1 MSKSD
6 IHVLSYA
13 DEPLD
18 RRWDSDF
25 LTASELYRKGTLGRV
40 VDFETHFDRHRPEV
54 PPAGGWKTKA
64 LPGGGAIYDLG
75 THLIDQVVVLCGMPS
90 RITGFVGS
98 HRANNPGGYEDS
110 CNVLLHYNGMTA
122 TVKATVVSPE
132 VEQLRYWVRGEKGSF
147 MKYHLD
153 VQEDHLK
160 AGKKP
165 GDTGFG
171 IEEGKSHGFLTT
183 IKDGQPLR
191 EVHRLNEPLTY
202 SAFYSEFAR
211 ALAGQGEVPVKPEGA
226 SAVIRLIELARKS
239 SREGRTLEV

>member
-1 MSKSD
+1 MTF
-6 IHVLSYA
+6 A
-13 DEPLD
+13 DDPSD

-25 LTASELYRKGTLGRV
+25 LTVSELYKENTLGRI
-40 VDFETHFDRHRPEV
+40 VDFETHFDRHKPEV
-54 PPAGGWKTKA
+54 PPTGGWKTKA

-75 THLIDQVVVLCGMPS
+75 THLIDQVVVLFGMPS

-110 CNVLLHYNGMTA
+110 CIVLMHYNGMVA
-122 TVKATVVSPE
+122 TIKATVVSPE

-147 MKYHLD
+147 MKYHMD

-171 IEEGKSHGFLTT
+171 IEKGKSHGFLTT
-183 IKDGQPLR
+183 IKDGQPSR
-191 EVHRLNEPLTY
+191 EVRQLNEPLTY
-202 SAFYSEFAR
+202 STFYSGFAK
-211 ALAGQGEVPVKPEGA
+211 ALAGRGEVPVKPESA
-226 SAVIRLIELARKS
+226 SAVIRLIELARRS
-239 SREGRTLEV
+239 SEQERTLQV